1 MTIDNLF
8 SNAKKILLSKKAI
21 GIYLGIV
28 NAGSVVATA
37 INIKDLYQTHNPD
50 IFFNL
55 AKKHSSDAYHR
66 LRRKSPLQRIKIKK
80 IKSCL

>member
-1 MTIDNLF
+1 MTIENLF

-55 AKKHSSDAYHR
+55 AKNTLLTLITGYGANR
-66 LRRKSPLQRIKIKK
+66 LYKE
-80 IKSCL
+80 